1 MADGVTEIGGRMA
14 GKLKNLTYIYI
25 YIHTKN
31 GINKTKD
38 C

>member
-25 YIHTKN
+25 HTKN